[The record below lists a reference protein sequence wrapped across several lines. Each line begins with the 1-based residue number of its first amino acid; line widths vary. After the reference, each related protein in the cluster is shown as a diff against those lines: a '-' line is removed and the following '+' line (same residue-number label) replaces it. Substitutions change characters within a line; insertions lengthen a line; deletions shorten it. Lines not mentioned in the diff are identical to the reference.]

1 MFDVHYLI
9 NKIISAIA
17 GVAGVAIFSFFWL
30 PKHIEEKS
38 IFIKGLI
45 LGSIGT
51 FVPLVF
57 TSFVLRWMG
66 LNDNDFDYIA
76 MGAFIIGM
84 FSPMVLHLIGNFGRK
99 NEEKSID
106 DVVSNIRKGE

>member
-1 MFDVHYLI
+1 MLDTQYLI
-9 NKIISAIA
+9 NKAISAIS

-38 IFIKGLI
+38 IFIKGML

-57 TSFVLRWMG
+57 TSLALRWMG
-66 LNDNDFDYIA
+66 LNGTDFDYIA

-84 FSPMVLHLIGNFGRK
+84 FSPMVLHFVGNFGKK
-99 NEEKSID
+99 NADKSID
-106 DVVSNIRKGE
+106 EVVNDIRKGE